1 MQNKL
6 VQRGSMD
13 MIKKLVS
20 VNNKFAFQLFW
31 KIQKSG
37 LNENILI
44 SLSSIAIALSMTYNS
59 ASGKTQEVM
68 AKTLNFETMS
78 LEEINQ
84 ANKDLG
90 ILLKSLNTDIELDIA
105 NSIWEKKRNIFLF
118 KFFRQ

>member
-1 MQNKL
+1 M
-6 VQRGSMD
+6 
-13 MIKKLVS
+13 
-20 VNNKFAFQLFW
+20 
-31 KIQKSG
+31 QKSG

-44 SLSSIAIALSMTYNS
+44 SLSSIAIALSMTYNG

-105 NSIWEKKRNIFLF
+105 NSI
-118 KFFRQ
+118 

>member
-1 MQNKL
+1 
-6 VQRGSMD
+6 
-13 MIKKLVS
+13 MIS
-20 VNNKFAFQLFW
+20 P
-31 KIQKSG
+31 
-37 LNENILI
+37 
-44 SLSSIAIALSMTYNS
+44 SSIAIALSMTYNS

-105 NSIWEKKRNIFLF
+105 NSI
-118 KFFRQ
+118 

>member
-1 MQNKL
+1 
-6 VQRGSMD
+6 
-13 MIKKLVS
+13 
-20 VNNKFAFQLFW
+20 
-31 KIQKSG
+31 
-37 LNENILI
+37 
-44 SLSSIAIALSMTYNS
+44 MTYNS

-105 NSIWEKKRNIFLF
+105 NSI
-118 KFFRQ
+118 

>member
-1 MQNKL
+1 
-6 VQRGSMD
+6 MD

-44 SLSSIAIALSMTYNS
+44 SLSSIAIALSMTYNG

-78 LEEINQ
+78 LEEIYQ